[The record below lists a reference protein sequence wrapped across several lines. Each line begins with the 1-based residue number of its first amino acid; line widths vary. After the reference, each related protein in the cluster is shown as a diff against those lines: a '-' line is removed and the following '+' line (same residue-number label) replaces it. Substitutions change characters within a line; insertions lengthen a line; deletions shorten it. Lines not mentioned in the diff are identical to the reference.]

1 MLQNEIAARLY
12 KFLAG
17 ITGVKAEATNLPLE
31 SITGSVSIIDSDH
44 KYIHEKKKYS
54 AFLKQSISAGGTH
67 VFCFKTPAT
76 NYVHYRPA
84 NITPSADKVDLQIF
98 EDAVFTAGSGTL
110 LENNNRNRNTPPVS
124 GVELRSAPTVTTVG
138 TLLPGFSGW
147 LPGSTGAGQARSGDS
162 ADGDDEIVLKQNATY
177 RFVATNGSSSA
188 NVIGF
193 KFNWYEEEGGA

>member
-1 MLQNEIAARLY
+1 M
-12 KFLAG
+12 
-17 ITGVKAEATNLPLE
+17 
-31 SITGSVSIIDSDH
+31 SISQILHDKIEENFEMVTDSFKTIDTDH
-44 KYIHEKKKYS
+44 AYIHEKKKFS

-84 NITPSADKVDLQIF
+84 NVTPSADKVDLQIF
-98 EDAVFTAGSGTL
+98 EDAVFTAGTGTL
-110 LENNNRNRNTPPVS
+110 LEANNRNRNNPPVS

-138 TLLPGFSGW
+138 TLLPGFSAW
-147 LPGSTGAGQARSGDS
+147 LPGSTGVGQVRQGDT
-162 ADGDDEIVLKQNATY
+162 ADGDDEIVLKQNTTY
-177 RFVATNGSSSA
+177 RFVATNGSDSA